1 MNRNLLLTAI
11 SLLTWGIGE
20 SLFVVFQPLFLQEL
34 GADPVQI
41 GVILGI
47 AGVAMTIFHIPAGF
61 LGDKIGPHR
70 LMQASW
76 IMGLVATIIMA
87 RSNSLTMFVIGLVLY
102 GSTAFGVTPMNS
114 YVTHARGK
122 WSVARALTF
131 VSAMFN
137 LGAVIGPTIGGL
149 IVDRLGMH
157 ASFYIACGIFVVS
170 TGIILFIKD
179 QPVEKHTVSTSQGI
193 TPGLF
198 KLLPFF
204 LAIFLTLFAL
214 YLPQPLTPNF
224 LRDVRGLSSQGIG
237 VLGSIGNLGNA
248 LVALTLGSLLPAW
261 GMIIGQLLVAGAA
274 FAFWQGNSVVWYGL
288 GFFLFS
294 GYRLVN
300 MMILAFIR
308 PSIPPQNTG
317 LVFGFVATLNGL
329 AIILAPIVAGL
340 LFDERPPLIYTT
352 ALAALTISLI
362 TTGFSLW
369 YMKKRRQQSSN
380 A

>member
-20 SLFVVFQPLFLQEL
+20 GLFLVFQPLFLQEL

-47 AGVAMTIFHIPAGF
+47 AGVAMTVFHIPAGF
-61 LGDKIGPHR
+61 IGDKIGPHR

-76 IMGLVATIIMA
+76 IIGLVATAIMA
-87 RSNSLTMFVIGLVLY
+87 LSTSLTTFVIGLVLY
-102 GSTAFGVTPMNS
+102 GATAFGVTPMNS

-131 VSAMFN
+131 ISAMFN
-137 LGAVIGPTIGGL
+137 LGAVIGPTLGGL
-149 IVDRLGMH
+149 IVDHLGMH
-157 ASFYIACGIFVVS
+157 ATFYFAGGIFVVS
-170 TGIILFIKD
+170 TVIILFIKAE
-179 QPVEKHTVSTSQGI
+179 PVEPVHKKDQGV
-193 TPGLF
+193 TPGF
-198 KLLPFF
+198 FRLLPFF
-204 LAIFLTLFAL
+204 AAIFLTLFAL

-224 LRDVRGLSSQGIG
+224 LQDVRGLSSQGIG

-248 LVALTLGSLLPAW
+248 VVALTLGSLLPAW
-261 GMIIGQLLVAGAA
+261 GMIIGQFLVAGAA
-274 FAFWQGNSVVWYGL
+274 IAFWQGTGVIWYGL
-288 GFFLFS
+288 GYFLFS

-317 LVFGFVATLNGL
+317 LVFGFVATINGL
-329 AIILAPIVAGL
+329 AIILAPMVAGL
-340 LFDERPPLIYTT
+340 LFDQRPVLIYTT
-352 ALAALTISLI
+352 ALGALMLSLI
-362 TTGFSLW
+362 STGIALLF
-369 YMKKRRQQSSN
+369 MKKRRQNQPVD
-380 A
+380 